1 MRVFNYIIIFIVFS
15 CCFVLN
21 DIVVFAQQPTLLTA
35 TITKVP
41 QSFYGTWR
49 VVSRRVD
56 TDNPAFFRE
65 KSVDLWNLS
74 MSYNVIELCNPFNGA
89 KAEIT
94 IDRVESNKVVFS
106 KTGKYD
112 NKILSDTVEIMLEGG
127 SFSGYDTLKLD
138 TYSNGKLI
146 KSDMARYS
154 LKGEKIAGESILE

>member
-1 MRVFNYIIIFIVFS
+1 MKAFNCIIFIILLF
-15 CCFVLN
+15 CI
-21 DIVVFAQQPTLLTA
+21 IVNNGISYAQQPTLLTA

-49 VVSRRVD
+49 VSSKRID
-56 TDNPAFFRE
+56 TDNPAFFKE

-74 MSYNVIELCNPFNGA
+74 MSYNVIKLCNPFNGA

-112 NKILSDTVEIMLEGG
+112 NKILSDTVEILLDGD
-127 SFSGYDTLKLD
+127 SFTGFDTLKLD
-138 TYSNGKLI
+138 TYLNGKII
-146 KSDMARYS
+146 KSDTARYS